1 MARVCLTCFHDV
13 NRHGELGCRALDNYS
28 SCDCVAAP
36 IDLIAA
42 ERDAMLAKFEALA
55 DEWER
60 LATGNE
66 ASRGKPTRVAG
77 YYRRHASRLRAVI
90 KEARA

>member
-42 ERDAMLAKFEALA
+42 ERDALLAKFEALA
-55 DEWER
+55 ETWEQEPR
-60 LATGNE
+60 LLWRIAAVN
-66 ASRGKPTRVAG
+66 
-77 YYRRHASRLRAVI
+77 LRDFI